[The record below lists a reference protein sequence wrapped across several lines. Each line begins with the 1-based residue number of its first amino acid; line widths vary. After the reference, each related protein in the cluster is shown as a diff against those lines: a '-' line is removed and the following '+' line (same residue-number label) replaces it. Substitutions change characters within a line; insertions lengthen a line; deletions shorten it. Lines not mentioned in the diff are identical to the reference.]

1 MIKVEAGVG
10 DSEETGARLGSCEG
24 PLATSGGALE
34 AAGHCGTRW
43 WVREFEG
50 LRENGGR
57 WTLCIEIGGATCPLF
72 LLFDL
77 NLFYQ
82 KSSWVLP

>member
-1 MIKVEAGVG
+1 MG

-34 AAGHCGTRW
+34 AAGHCGT
-43 WVREFEG
+43 V
-50 LRENGGR
+50 RENGGR

-72 LLFDL
+72 LLFEL

-82 KSSWVLP
+82 K